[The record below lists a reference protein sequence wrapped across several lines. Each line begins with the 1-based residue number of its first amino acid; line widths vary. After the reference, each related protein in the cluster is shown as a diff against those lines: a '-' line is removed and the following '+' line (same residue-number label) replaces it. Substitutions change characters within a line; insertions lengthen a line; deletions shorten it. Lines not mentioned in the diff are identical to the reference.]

1 MGPQMEAEL
10 GTCRKR
16 GQLRRLP
23 CVLTGTPPLCTKVTV
38 TGLPYLKN
46 KPQKEDNDE
55 PLGGQGSTA
64 NPWSGHTPNFSLGTC
79 ACVHLHSPD
88 HSEAA
93 RVLSSI

>member
-1 MGPQMEAEL
+1 MGPQLEAEL

-55 PLGGQGSTA
+55 PLGGRGSTA
-64 NPWSGHTPNFSLGTC
+64 NPW
-79 ACVHLHSPD
+79 
-88 HSEAA
+88 EATHPISA
-93 RVLSSI
+93 

>member
-1 MGPQMEAEL
+1 MGPQLEAEL

-55 PLGGQGSTA
+55 PLGG
-64 NPWSGHTPNFSLGTC
+64 HTPNFSLGTC

-93 RVLSSI
+93 RVLSYI